1 MADKKKG
8 GAQVGQSKG
17 NPPAHKRDDRD
28 GSAAKG
34 ANRGPRRD
42 KPEMD
47 EATKHIPKVTKP
59 NRDAFADEVKAF
71 DDKIQHLTNQLKDVQ
86 TRINTANRDKGALY
100 AKKEEIFAQLK
111 GIGAI
116 VAQAKDN
123 RKKFVNEIKSLS
135 EIRTRKLEELQKLK
149 EKLPPKLIRGEGRGF
164 NLKATLDDIDLKIG
178 KLENKLKVSTLTL
191 AEEKAVVAKIS
202 SLLNAKKVAKEYDQE
217 WQKIRGTLDS
227 DNQPSQEKRG
237 HLSAMIKEQEDKI
250 AEVRG
255 TEEKLQ
261 KELEDVRNKLKQV
274 TDSIPGLLEKREQLR
289 QEKDQTFTARG
300 EVFKKKNEAEAQ
312 FKEYMVKVNEVRA
325 EEWKKNQEKR
335 AVERAQRAE
344 EDLKNQL
351 NAIPFE
357 EERSTCDVLIAYL
370 QQYLIKPEEE
380 EEHVENNNT
389 TTASPATPEG
399 AVVLKRDE
407 VEQFAPMKAKAKKQK
422 KPKAPALK
430 PDSLLKHDLAV
441 LRQFEILSLACPLKA
456 ADVPKSIEDI
466 NQKKEHFTKLGVE
479 KKKQLEA
486 DYARKQEEKAK
497 EAQKQADAQKVESD
511 PKSDPDH
518 PETTAITNTQEALS
532 TEVQS

>member
-1 MADKKKG
+1 MADKKKA
-8 GAQVGQSKG
+8 GAQAGQSKG
-17 NPPAHKRDDRD
+17 NAPAHKRDDRD
-28 GSAAKG
+28 GGFAKG
-34 ANRGPRRD
+34 ASRGPRRD

-47 EATKHIPKVTKP
+47 EAIKHIPKVTKP

-111 GIGAI
+111 GIGAA
-116 VAQAKDN
+116 VAQAKEN

-135 EIRTRKLEELQKLK
+135 ETRARKLEELQKLK
-149 EKLPPKLIRGEGRGF
+149 EKLPPKLRGEGRGF

-227 DNQPSQEKRG
+227 DNQPSQEKRS
-237 HLSAMIKEQEDKI
+237 HLSALIKEQEDKI
-250 AEVRG
+250 VEVRAS
-255 TEEKLQ
+255 EEKLQ

-289 QEKDQTFTARG
+289 QEKDQTFAARG
-300 EVFKKKNEAEAQ
+300 EVFKRKNEAEAQ

-325 EEWKKNQEKR
+325 VEWKKNQEKR

-380 EEHVENNNT
+380 EEHAENNNNP

-407 VEQFAPMKAKAKKQK
+407 VEQFAPVKAKAKKQK
-422 KPKAPALK
+422 KPKAPVLK

-466 NQKKEHFTKLGVE
+466 NLKKEHFTKLGVE

-486 DYARKQEEKAK
+486 EYARKQEEKAK
-497 EAQKQADAQKVESD
+497 EAQQQADAQKVDGD
-511 PKSDPDH
+511 PKSDQ
-518 PETTAITNTQEALS
+518 PETTAITDTQEALS